1 MKRIL
6 SFLLA
11 AAMTFS
17 LAACSQGE
25 TSEISAPSDSGP
37 YETETDAGIS
47 AEEVRLE
54 GPGAGTKGPENGE
67 GSGTGDILVEYFS
80 WADNAVLAEDVDAV
94 SSPSVVPP
102 GNVQQLAGWV

>member
-37 YETETDAGIS
+37 YETESDAGIS

-54 GPGAGTKGPENGE
+54 GPGSEAE
-67 GSGTGDILVEYFS
+67 GSGTGE
-80 WADNAVLAEDVDAV
+80 
-94 SSPSVVPP
+94 
-102 GNVQQLAGWV
+102 